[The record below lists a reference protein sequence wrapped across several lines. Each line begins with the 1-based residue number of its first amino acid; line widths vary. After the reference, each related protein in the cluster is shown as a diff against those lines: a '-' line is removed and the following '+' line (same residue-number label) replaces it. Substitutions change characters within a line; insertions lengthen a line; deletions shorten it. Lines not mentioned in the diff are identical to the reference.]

1 MTPLLAHH
9 QLILGIPFALPAV
22 LIFTVLGYLK
32 LRDRVRRS

>member
-22 LIFTVLGYLK
+22 LIFGVLGYLK